1 MYLYCKVSDN
11 SRITQPVK
19 AAGTIASYLLIAEM
33 TAMICSGV
41 IPFSNSI
48 ACSSFVTPDSSGA
61 VAEDCLLA
69 KTLRNVLSVLEV
81 SKTCWGKIGGCW
93 GECLILLSDSD
104 SDTEH

>member
-19 AAGTIASYLLIAEM
+19 AAGTIASYLLIVEM

-48 ACSSFVTPDSSGA
+48 ACSSLDSALSA
-61 VAEDCLLA
+61 SSCCECLDAAFFL
-69 KTLRNVLSVLEV
+69 KRVRRVLSVLDV
-81 SKTCWGKIGGCW
+81 SKLPMYRSVAGV
-93 GECLILLSDSD
+93 
-104 SDTEH
+104 